1 MVAGV
6 PRDALV
12 GFPGVLLDPRP
23 VRVSLEDR
31 LGVGDDP
38 SADFGVSD
46 DARRQRRVQ
55 VESVARRSRL
65 EDLTSLELVTS
76 CLLGLWIDFRILK
89 FLKLKSQKFANIKDT
104 LLNVHLSLF
113 LHYEH
118 VHIIGFMASCQMI
131 MFMSILA
138 LLPAGKDVKTISK
151 NYDHHFHSEIIN
163 LSNTVYMYIFQPA
176 SG

>member
-1 MVAGV
+1 MCCRLIV
-6 PRDALV
+6 PWVHVTIACHV
-12 GFPGVLLDPRP
+12 TV
-23 VRVSLEDR
+23 
-31 LGVGDDP
+31 
-38 SADFGVSD
+38 
-46 DARRQRRVQ
+46 
-55 VESVARRSRL
+55 
-65 EDLTSLELVTS
+65 LTSLELVTS

-118 VHIIGFMASCQMI
+118 VHIIGLMASCQMI
-131 MFMSILA
+131 MFMSILT
-138 LLPAGKDVKTISK
+138 LLPAGKDVKTLSK

-176 SG
+176 SGWCIGSKVGQMESLLLLLDRKDVGWLYNIYMQKVSC